1 MGRIFAIMSGK
12 GGVGKSTL
20 SASLA
25 EYFARAG
32 KQVALLDGDTGLRC
46 ADLML
51 GLQDQVIYDL
61 GDVAE
66 KNCELDQAMVRPA
79 NLPGLCLLAAPQMM
93 SPSDLKAKHM
103 GRIIT
108 ELSDQ
113 MDIVLLDA
121 PAGIGRGLKNIL
133 GAAAEP
139 IIVATP
145 DDVCLRD
152 AERLCQLLSQR
163 EEPRPSVVFNRADRK
178 LIRRGLMQP
187 PETLAQVLDMPLLGV
202 IPDSK
207 KIYQALLA
215 HQTALNCGD
224 RRVAQAIEIIA
235 GRMLGADVPLPDYG
249 PSPILRFFNRGG
261 ETP

>member
-32 KQVALLDGDTGLRC
+32 KRVALLDGDTGLRC

-51 GLQDQVIYDL
+51 NVQDRVIYDL

-66 KNCELDQAMVRPA
+66 KNCEMDQAMVHPDA
-79 NLPGLCLLAAPQMM
+79 LPSLSLLAAPQMM
-93 SPSDLKAKHM
+93 TPSDLKAKRV

-152 AERLCQLLSQR
+152 AERLCQILTQR
-163 EEPRPSVVFNRADRK
+163 EEPRPAIVFNRVQRR
-178 LIRRGLMQP
+178 LVLRGLMQP
-187 PETLAQVLDMPLLGV
+187 PEALAQSLDMPLYGV
-202 IPDSK
+202 IPESK
-207 KIYQALLA
+207 KVYPALLA

-224 RRVAQAIEIIA
+224 ARVSRAVEVIA
-235 GRMLGADVPLPDYG
+235 GRMLGADVPLPSYA
-249 PSPILRFFNRGG
+249 PSPILRFFSRGG